1 VRSFPVTP
9 EVNLRP
15 DEKGNAYYLS
25 FMAGDR
31 PGLLSSVA
39 RVLVEYGIDV
49 QTAKIIRL
57 ASEPEDSLS

>member
-1 VRSFPVTP
+1 MRSFPVTP